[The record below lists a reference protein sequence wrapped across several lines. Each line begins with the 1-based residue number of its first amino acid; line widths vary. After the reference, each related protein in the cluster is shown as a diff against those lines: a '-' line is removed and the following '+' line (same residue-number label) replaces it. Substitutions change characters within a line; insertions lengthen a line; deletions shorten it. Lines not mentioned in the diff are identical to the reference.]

1 MGVQRIS
8 YAFRFS
14 DSTITVHVFDTIN
27 VPGISSCMFNKE
39 ECPYPYVDFT
49 SAVDRSFVDQTE
61 LSFHGRRFS
70 KTSSKFISVVP
81 SLQELFVFAELRLFC
96 VAAATMLRVS
106 CPYILIRHTL
116 YDVSNRS
123 CFITLTLRVR
133 YIMTTDPE
141 STQRST
147 YTQWH
152 HLVHHV
158 TVANERIRP
167 NDGHAIAKSRRSS
180 MWDHCVPTN
189 MASSWGGKHTRCIF
203 FNHNAI
209 CERF

>member
-96 VAAATMLRVS
+96 VAV
-106 CPYILIRHTL
+106 C
-116 YDVSNRS
+116 
-123 CFITLTLRVR
+123 
-133 YIMTTDPE
+133 
-141 STQRST
+141 
-147 YTQWH
+147 
-152 HLVHHV
+152 HHV
-158 TVANERIRP
+158 ACLVSLRNYKTQL
-167 NDGHAIAKSRRSS
+167 
-180 MWDHCVPTN
+180 
-189 MASSWGGKHTRCIF
+189 
-203 FNHNAI
+203 
-209 CERF
+209 

>member
-70 KTSSKFISVVP
+70 KTSSKFISFVP

-96 VAAATMLRVS
+96 VAV
-106 CPYILIRHTL
+106 C
-116 YDVSNRS
+116 
-123 CFITLTLRVR
+123 
-133 YIMTTDPE
+133 
-141 STQRST
+141 
-147 YTQWH
+147 
-152 HLVHHV
+152 HHV
-158 TVANERIRP
+158 ACLLSLDTHYTTFLIGAVLLHSHSVYAT
-167 NDGHAIAKSRRSS
+167 S
-180 MWDHCVPTN
+180 
-189 MASSWGGKHTRCIF
+189 
-203 FNHNAI
+203 
-209 CERF
+209 

>member
-70 KTSSKFISVVP
+70 KTSSKFIFGCSTR
-81 SLQELFVFAELRLFC
+81 LFEFAELYDC
-96 VAAATMLRVS
+96 SASPSATMLRVS

-133 YIMTTDPE
+133 YIMTTDP
-141 STQRST
+141 
-147 YTQWH
+147 
-152 HLVHHV
+152 
-158 TVANERIRP
+158 
-167 NDGHAIAKSRRSS
+167 
-180 MWDHCVPTN
+180 
-189 MASSWGGKHTRCIF
+189 
-203 FNHNAI
+203 
-209 CERF
+209 